1 MFVWHLKFGRREVGE
16 THEGAQ
22 RNKLPV
28 IR

>member
-1 MFVWHLKFGRREVGE
+1 MLVWHLKFGKREAGE
-16 THEGAQ
+16 TLAGGQ